1 LERFRQGCEL
11 IDLDP
16 SQPPSAKS
24 RDFLLRIGSR
34 YIGVLALLLHVPT
47 LFAIDR
53 MYWTIT
59 VLPSVVI
66 GTTYFL
72 VAPVFGRSGALA
84 AAALFVSTGICQVT
98 LLTLCLGA
106 ASGLHYYYFAIA
118 AAAIYLFHGFQR
130 TWLLASVL
138 PMLLFL
144 ALTPTVGEQGLVVSI
159 PSATARWLSTGHA
172 IGAFA
177 IIGVIGFLFS
187 RATDEAER
195 LLSAEKDRS
204 ERLLLNIL
212 PEPIANRLKSG
223 TEKVIAD
230 RIDEVSV
237 MFADLVGFTLYA
249 RDREPA
255 AVVSVLNALFSRFD
269 ARVDALGLEKIK
281 TIGDAYMVLAG
292 APTIRPDHLTAL
304 ADLALELVQEVHAFR
319 DPDGHRFAVRIGLH
333 VGPVVT
339 GVIGTRKMA
348 YDVWGDTVNVASRLE
363 STGLPQ
369 RIQVS
374 AIVAERLADRFVFEA
389 RGTTEIKGVGAME
402 TFFLTGR
409 KSS

>member
-1 LERFRQGCEL
+1 M

-16 SQPPSAKS
+16 SPPPSAKN
-24 RDFLLRIGSR
+24 RDFLLRVGSR
-34 YIGVLALLLHVPT
+34 YIGVLALLLHIPT
-47 LFAIDR
+47 LFAVDR
-53 MYWTIT
+53 VYWTIT
-59 VLPSVVI
+59 VLPSAVI
-66 GTTYFL
+66 GTMDFL
-72 VAPVFGRSGALA
+72 VTPVLGRFGALA
-84 AAALFVSTGICQVT
+84 AAAFFVGIGICQVT
-98 LLTLCLGA
+98 LLTLCFGT

-118 AAAIYLFHGFQR
+118 ASAIYLFHGFHR
-130 TWLLASVL
+130 AWLLASVL

-144 ALTPTVGEQGLVVSI
+144 VLTPTVGEQGLVASI
-159 PSATARWLSTGHA
+159 PPATARWLSTAHA

-177 IIGVIGFLFS
+177 IFGVIGFLFS

-212 PEPIANRLKSG
+212 PEPIANGLKSG

-255 AVVSVLNALFSRFD
+255 AVVSVLNVLFSRFD
-269 ARVDALGLEKIK
+269 ARVDALGVEKIK

-304 ADLALELVQEVHAFR
+304 ADLALELVQEVR
-319 DPDGHRFAVRIGLH
+319 SETLM
-333 VGPVVT
+333 VT
-339 GVIGTRKMA
+339 ASLSVSGCM
-348 YDVWGDTVNVASRLE
+348 TVLSSR
-363 STGLPQ
+363 
-369 RIQVS
+369 
-374 AIVAERLADRFVFEA
+374 A
-389 RGTTEIKGVGAME
+389 
-402 TFFLTGR
+402 
-409 KSS
+409 